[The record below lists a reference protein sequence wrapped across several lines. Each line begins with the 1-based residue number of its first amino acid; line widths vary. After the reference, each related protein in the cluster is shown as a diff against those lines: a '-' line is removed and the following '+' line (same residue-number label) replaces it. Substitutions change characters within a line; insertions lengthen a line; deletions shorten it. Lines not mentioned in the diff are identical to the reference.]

1 MNKKKDKPFL
11 FCTELDSCDIQH
23 IFRPRDLLMEED
35 GFQLVTHD
43 KRKGKQRNRKF
54 AKPSDIQTTPEPI
67 ADVHAFK
74 RYSAIQMK
82 AFHSNENCTLHPSSL
97 YCPTFYLV

>member
-1 MNKKKDKPFL
+1 
-11 FCTELDSCDIQH
+11 
-23 IFRPRDLLMEED
+23 MEED

-74 RYSAIQMK
+74 RYSAIHMK
-82 AFHSNENCTLHPSSL
+82 AFHSNEKSTLHPSLSIAPL
-97 YCPTFYLV
+97 FI

>member
-54 AKPSDIQTTPEPI
+54 AKPPENQTTPEPI
-67 ADVHAFK
+67 ADIHAFK

-82 AFHSNENCTLHPSSL
+82 AFRSKENCTLHPSSL
-97 YCPTFYLV
+97 YYPSFYLV